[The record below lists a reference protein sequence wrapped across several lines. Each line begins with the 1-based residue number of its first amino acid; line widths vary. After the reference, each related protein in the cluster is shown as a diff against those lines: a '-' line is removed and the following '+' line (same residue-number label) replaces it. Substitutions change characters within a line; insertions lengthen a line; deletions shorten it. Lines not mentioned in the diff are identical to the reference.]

1 MVKTNPGQ
9 HVDHVVELQQ
19 ITNAMANHDISDRA
33 RQEIIRLVN
42 SKRNLQALDA
52 HDNRRK
58 AVHVRR
64 ALKNRLSAD
73 TQEQRAALTTTLRGI
88 QALRKTAA
96 DEQLSRTTK
105 NVLRDVEEDITSFLN
120 GL

>member
-1 MVKTNPGQ
+1 
-9 HVDHVVELQQ
+9 
-19 ITNAMANHDISDRA
+19 MANHDISDRA

-52 HDNRRK
+52 RDNRRK

-73 TQEQRAALTTTLRGI
+73 TQEQRETLTVTLRGI
-88 QALRKTAA
+88 KALRRTAA
-96 DEQLSRTTK
+96 NQQLSRTTK
-105 NVLRDVEEDITSFLN
+105 NVLRDVEKDITSFLEE
-120 GL
+120 LY